1 MTDITGS
8 DQSPTVEVVARR
20 DGEIILRQLCDTAE
34 EAADLAD
41 VWEDMEGVE
50 VVAVPISGRRVDEDT
65 PALHERPDDHNDMA
79 AEPAHPED

>member
-8 DQSPTVEVVARR
+8 DQSPSVEVVVRR

-41 VWEDMEGVE
+41 VWEEMEGVE
-50 VVAVPISGRRVDEDT
+50 VVEVPVSGARAGEEV
-65 PALHERPDDHNDMA
+65 PALHKRPDDIA
-79 AEPAHPED
+79 VEPAFPQD